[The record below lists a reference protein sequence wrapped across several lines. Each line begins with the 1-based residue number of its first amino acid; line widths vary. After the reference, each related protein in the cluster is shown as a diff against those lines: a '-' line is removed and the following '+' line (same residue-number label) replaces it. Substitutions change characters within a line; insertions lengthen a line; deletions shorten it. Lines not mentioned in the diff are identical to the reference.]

1 MDDQS
6 RDYEA
11 PVVKTDVPAI
21 GITLQYPLDEGVGR
35 GLVFQTFVA
44 SDCTTGDLNSAL
56 DKVRRA
62 ADRQRAIVSLP
73 TLRGLLS
80 DKEDALKAEIAK
92 YYEAEVARDNLHN
105 HRAHVLAASD
115 RRNPKPSA
123 LDAAEDAKI
132 QQLLQGGQSAILQ
145 LQKAIVIDKRK
156 VADAEKLI
164 SDGE

>member
-1 MDDQS
+1 M
-6 RDYEA
+6 
-11 PVVKTDVPAI
+11 
-21 GITLQYPLDEGVGR
+21 
-35 GLVFQTFVA
+35 
-44 SDCTTGDLNSAL
+44 

-80 DKEDALKAEIAK
+80 DKEDALKTEIEK
-92 YYEAEVARDNLHN
+92 YYETEVARDNLN
-105 HRAHVLAASD
+105 NRRAQEIATSD

-132 QQLLQGGQSAILQ
+132 KQLLQGAQSAILQ

-164 SDGE
+164 SAGE

>member
-1 MDDQS
+1 VDDQS
-6 RDYEA
+6 RDYETPA
-11 PVVKTDVPAI
+11 VKTDVPAI

-44 SDCTTGDLNSAL
+44 ADCAIGDLNGAL

-80 DKEDALKAEIAK
+80 DKEDALKAEIEK
-92 YYEAEVARDNLHN
+92 YYETEVARDNLHN
-105 HRAHVLAASD
+105 RRAQAVATSD

-164 SDGE
+164 SAGE